1 MKKIFPILLFAT
13 SIFFFQSCL
22 EGEEVE
28 ELIVQGMQPVY
39 YSGDNINAIS
49 ALPPQP
55 ITRLGKI
62 YHKAPYIF
70 MNDLQ
75 KGIHVVDNTDPANP
89 VKVAFWD
96 IPGNKDISI
105 KGDFLYVDNYEDL
118 VCIDI
123 SDMQNIQEV
132 SRVENLYTQGEGNYP
147 ENYNGHFE
155 CVDAT
160 KGTVI
165 GWFLTELK
173 NPKCSR

>member
-89 VKVAFWD
+89 VKVDA
-96 IPGNKDISI
+96 IPAVPPFIEYLMSAG
-105 KGDFLYVDNYEDL
+105 LL
-118 VCIDI
+118 V
-123 SDMQNIQEV
+123 QE
-132 SRVENLYTQGEGNYP
+132 EQA
-147 ENYNGHFE
+147 
-155 CVDAT
+155 AT
-160 KGTVI
+160 TTI
-165 GWFLTELK
+165 
-173 NPKCSR
+173 